1 MKKCKLNN
9 VNTFRWDNLAVFGAM
24 TMFDIG
30 VGGLTSMCILGA
42 TAGMAFGPA
51 LFVSAAIGF
60 SAAVIG
66 ATLKEMMGFEELVR

>member
-1 MKKCKLNN
+1 
-9 VNTFRWDNLAVFGAM
+9 
-24 TMFDIG
+24 
-30 VGGLTSMCILGA
+30 MCILGA